1 MADAGEGLSAGAVAN
16 PRLWR
21 LGMELDMD
29 GATLAVAAASSVGEE
44 EMLVRRIGLASGIAP
59 LRALEDAVYDN
70 PMLLADFDRTTIL
83 LRTPRFSVVP
93 SELAEDADAV
103 ADAAALL
110 WTSADERPRLFI
122 SPVAGTDAS
131 VLTACDADVAAFIG
145 RTFADAKVE
154 HALVPLMAYFAAK
167 APRCGDSAKV
177 FAVVSSV
184 GADLIVFDENSR
196 LRGATSYVC
205 ASPDDMSYYAA
216 AMAQVCGVASPELSF
231 YVAGEAAVRDSVMD
245 SLRRF
250 APNVMPWVMP
260 AGQDVPFSLLEVV

>member
-110 WTSADERPRLFI
+110 WTSADEC
-122 SPVAGTDAS
+122 PV
-131 VLTACDADVAAFIG
+131 
-145 RTFADAKVE
+145 
-154 HALVPLMAYFAAK
+154 
-167 APRCGDSAKV
+167 
-177 FAVVSSV
+177 
-184 GADLIVFDENSR
+184 
-196 LRGATSYVC
+196 
-205 ASPDDMSYYAA
+205 
-216 AMAQVCGVASPELSF
+216 
-231 YVAGEAAVRDSVMD
+231 
-245 SLRRF
+245 
-250 APNVMPWVMP
+250 
-260 AGQDVPFSLLEVV
+260 

>member
-1 MADAGEGLSAGAVAN
+1 M
-16 PRLWR
+16 
-21 LGMELDMD
+21 
-29 GATLAVAAASSVGEE
+29 
-44 EMLVRRIGLASGIAP
+44 
-59 LRALEDAVYDN
+59 
-70 PMLLADFDRTTIL
+70 
-83 LRTPRFSVVP
+83 
-93 SELAEDADAV
+93 
-103 ADAAALL
+103 
-110 WTSADERPRLFI
+110 
-122 SPVAGTDAS
+122 
-131 VLTACDADVAAFIG
+131 LTACDADVAAFIG

-167 APRCGDSAKV
+167 APRCGNSAKV